1 MLYPL
6 SWFTESFLS
15 HQFFPHPPR
24 TWPRNCHHS
33 PPPAL
38 WKCEEHLA
46 IERSMALGREFIWI
60 WPWGSLMKM
69 MVRFGGGWPFLG
81 GIWRTT
87 ASLFE
92 AQRSASQLKKNDEFS
107 ILWEAHESPPCL
119 MIKTPNLRPRG
130 NPRGQGVRN
139 KSYCNR
145 RQRMAEDGRGGGGE
159 NEVTS
164 DSLRFMKVPLLLTM
178 VSQKKHHS
186 SPAVGCACCDVFH
199 CWGAAKA
206 ILPMTVEA
214 KDGRRN
220 VQTWLKCQE
229 MWSVLASKRIAR
241 IAELSKIVA
250 ESLCVLTGK
259 NANFNHQTLEVT
271 EKKICFTHD
280 KIHMSPIIYEA

>member
-1 MLYPL
+1 MIYHNLLGFCFSILFILFRDSYHLCCIPYRG
-6 SWFTESFLS
+6 SPSHFYHTSFS
-15 HQFFPHPPR
+15 HILRARGREIAIILLRLCFGSAR
-24 TWPRNCHHS
+24 STWPS
-33 PPPAL
+33 KDPWL
-38 WKCEEHLA
+38 WVVRWSDLEGVDPFSVGWLEDHL
-46 IERSMALGREFIWI
+46 
-60 WPWGSLMKM
+60 
-69 MVRFGGGWPFLG
+69 
-81 GIWRTT
+81 

-92 AQRSASQLKKNDEFS
+92 AQRSATLRFAAEKKRWVEA
-107 ILWEAHESPPCL
+107 IREAHESPPCL

-229 MWSVLASKRIAR
+229 MWRVLASKRIAR

-259 NANFNHQTLEVT
+259 NVNF
-271 EKKICFTHD
+271 
-280 KIHMSPIIYEA
+280 